1 MNYIRNYVKII
12 FEEKKGKAVR
22 VCLFLSILILYAFE
36 STEIK
41 QNIFGHIHSSP
52 LQLNDFM
59 QAYQNDKYP
68 MVDEKSDG
76 EIISSDAIDRVFSL
90 CQIAHGYWRSN
101 EPDKA
106 IDMLDQAYSTILKI
120 ETFDDEDLIRQKEDM
135 RFLISKRI
143 NEIYASRKM
152 IIRGSRTE
160 IPVTINQQVQ
170 HEIDLYTKGN
180 LRAHFIASY
189 KRSGKYRKMIVD
201 MLQKE
206 GLPQELSWLPLVESG
221 FIVNALSDQRALG
234 LWQFIPS
241 TGHKFG
247 LSRDEYIDE
256 RLDPEKSTQAAIDY
270 FKELHS
276 HFGDWSTALA
286 AYNCGETR
294 VLRIIRNQKIKYL
307 DNFWDLYDHLP
318 RETARY
324 VPKYLATLHIVNNL
338 GKYGLEEISIDQPL
352 KFESFNVTKKSH
364 LNYIAEITGIEE
376 KKLEELNPE
385 LRQGIV
391 PGKNYT
397 LKVPQGSRQIL
408 FANIDNLLRLN
419 PESVNFQKHHV
430 KSGET
435 LSLIASRYS
444 TSVDNIIL
452 ANNLQSANHI
462 ICGKTIKIPH
472 EINTS
477 DQRDIATFISGKI

>member
-1 MNYIRNYVKII
+1 MNYIRNYAKII
-12 FEEKKGKAVR
+12 FEVKKVKAVR
-22 VCLFLSILILYAFE
+22 VYLFLSILILYTFG

-41 QNIFGHIHSSP
+41 QNIFCHINSNP
-52 LQLNDFM
+52 LQLNDLM
-59 QAYQNDKYP
+59 QAYHNDKYP
-68 MVDEKSDG
+68 IADQKSGDEIVSGDTI
-76 EIISSDAIDRVFSL
+76 ERAYSL
-90 CQIAHGYWRSN
+90 CQIAQGYWRSN

-106 IDMLDQAYSTILKI
+106 IDLLDQAYSTILKI
-120 ETFDDEDLIRQKEDM
+120 ETPDDEDLIRQKEDM
-135 RFLISKRI
+135 RFIISKRI
-143 NEIYASRKM
+143 HEIYASRKM
-152 IIRGSRTE
+152 TIRGSRTE

-180 LRAHFIASY
+180 LRTHFISSY
-189 KRSGKYRKMIVD
+189 KRSGKYRQMIVD

-221 FIVNALSDQRALG
+221 FIVRALSDQRALG

-247 LSRDEYIDE
+247 LSRDEHIDE

-286 AYNCGETR
+286 AYNCGENR
-294 VLRIIRNQKIKYL
+294 VLRVIRNQKINYL
-307 DNFWDLYDHLP
+307 DNFWDLSDHLP

-324 VPKYLATLHIVNNL
+324 VPKFLATLHIVNNL
-338 GKYGLEEISIDQPL
+338 EKYGLEEILIDQPL
-352 KFESFNVTKKSH
+352 KFESFTVTKESH

-376 KKLEELNPE
+376 KTLEELNPE

-419 PESVNFQKHHV
+419 PESVSFQKHAV

-444 TSVDNIIL
+444 TSIDNIIL

-462 ICGKTIKIPH
+462 VCGKTIKIPH

>member
-1 MNYIRNYVKII
+1 MYYLRNYTKNI
-12 FEEKKGKAVR
+12 FEEAKSKR
-22 VCLFLSILILYAFE
+22 IRIFLLVSILILPLIGFADFKPEKIFSTDDEILSDDTLVNSENAFQQK
-36 STEIK
+36 I
-41 QNIFGHIHSSP
+41 
-52 LQLNDFM
+52 
-59 QAYQNDKYP
+59 
-68 MVDEKSDG
+68 EKT
-76 EIISSDAIDRVFSL
+76 FTL
-90 CQIAHGYWRSN
+90 CQIARGYWQSGK
-101 EPDKA
+101 PDKA
-106 IDMLDQAYSTILKI
+106 IDLLDQAYSIILEI
-120 ETFDDEDLIRQKEDM
+120 ETFDNEDLMRQKEDM
-135 RFLISKRI
+135 RFVISKRI
-143 NEIYASRKM
+143 YEIYASRKFN
-152 IIRGSRTE
+152 INGKHNE
-160 IPVTINQQVQ
+160 IPVIINKQVQ

-286 AYNCGETR
+286 AYNCGEAR

-318 RETARY
+318 RETSRY
-324 VPKYLATLHIVNNL
+324 VPKYLAALHIVNNL
-338 GKYGLEEISIDQPL
+338 EKYGLKEISIDQPL
-352 KFESFNVTKKSH
+352 KFESFTVTKKSH
-364 LNYIAEITGIEE
+364 LKYIAEITGIEE
-376 KKLEELNPE
+376 KKLKELNPE

-462 ICGKTIKIPH
+462 VCGKTIKIPH
-472 EINTS
+472 EINTP
-477 DQRDIATFISGKI
+477 DQLNITSFISGKI

>member
-22 VCLFLSILILYAFE
+22 VYLFLSILILYTFG

-41 QNIFGHIHSSP
+41 QNIFCHILSNP
-52 LQLNDFM
+52 LQLNDFI
-59 QAYQNDKYP
+59 QAYQNDKCP
-68 MVDEKSDG
+68 MVDEKSND
-76 EIISSDAIDRVFSL
+76 EILSGDAIDRAYSL
-90 CQIAHGYWRSN
+90 CQIAQGYWRSN

-106 IDMLDQAYSTILKI
+106 IDLLDQAYSTILKI
-120 ETFDDEDLIRQKEDM
+120 ETHDDEDLIRQKEDM
-135 RFLISKRI
+135 RFIISKRI
-143 NEIYASRKM
+143 HEIYASRKM
-152 IIRGSRTE
+152 TIRGSRTE

-180 LRAHFIASY
+180 LRAHFISSY
-189 KRSGKYRKMIVD
+189 KRSGKYRQMIVD

-221 FIVNALSDQRALG
+221 FIVKALSDQRALG

-247 LSRDEYIDE
+247 LSRDEHIDE

-286 AYNCGETR
+286 AYNCGENR
-294 VLRIIRNQKIKYL
+294 VLRVIRNQKINYL
-307 DNFWDLYDHLP
+307 DNFWDLSDHLP

-324 VPKYLATLHIVNNL
+324 VPKFLATLHIVNNL
-338 GKYGLEEISIDQPL
+338 EKYGLEEISIDQPL
-352 KFESFNVTKKSH
+352 KFESFTVTKESH

-376 KKLEELNPE
+376 KTLEELNPE

-419 PESVNFQKHHV
+419 PESVSFQKHAV

-462 ICGKTIKIPH
+462 VCGKTIKIPH

-477 DQRDIATFISGKI
+477 DQRGY

>member
-22 VCLFLSILILYAFE
+22 VCLLLSILILYAFE

-59 QAYQNDKYP
+59 LAYQNDKYP

-76 EIISSDAIDRVFSL
+76 EIISGDAIDRVFSL

-135 RFLISKRI
+135 HFLISKRI

-286 AYNCGETR
+286 AYNCGEAR

-472 EINTS
+472 EIKAS